1 MKPQVVKNYVPVK
14 EVTDEQIEEITKVM
28 IEQNKVSFNSNKALE
43 ELAEFQEAFV
53 KFQTKHKDNP
63 KRPTPEDII
72 GEFADLMYRG
82 MIGIVSVTGIK
93 KEDLAD
99 MIDAH
104 IQKKFT
110 ALYNWYKS
118 GKYKNGL

>member
-1 MKPQVVKNYVPVK
+1 MKKQVVKNYVPVTNVTPDQID
-14 EVTDEQIEEITKVM
+14 EVTEVM
-28 IEQNKVSFNSNKALE
+28 IKENKVAFNSNKALE

-63 KRPTPEDII
+63 KRPSPEDII
-72 GEFADLMYRG
+72 GEFADFMYRG
-82 MIGIVSVTGIK
+82 MIGIVSVTGIP

-99 MIDAH
+99 LIDAH